1 MASPGV
7 LWKSS
12 GRAASS
18 YSHAQSLHP
27 WPHTWTGV
35 QTTSMSQAPA
45 EGQYCVPG
53 LPASPQPPRRTI
65 TDSTIKN
72 TILCSLVAP
81 GDRHPNVLRLF
92 ASWPDGGCCHPPTLT
107 DHGRREGSATRPGLC
122 PSLHMVLSEGLIQW
136 VILMQLKGTTCP
148 CSYCRQLCPLRVLT
162 CCDRKHV
169 IHAMPG
175 QPLHNVPCFE
185 YGKEGIRQNGHGAG
199 I

>member
-7 LWKSS
+7 LWKSP

-81 GDRHPNVLRLF
+81 GDRHPNVLRLL

-107 DHGRREGSATRPGLC
+107 DHGRREGVCHKTRALSFPAHG
-122 PSLHMVLSEGLIQW
+122 SVGGADTVGDSYAAQRDHMPLLLLSPTVPTESSNVL
-136 VILMQLKGTTCP
+136 
-148 CSYCRQLCPLRVLT
+148 
-162 CCDRKHV
+162 
-169 IHAMPG
+169 
-175 QPLHNVPCFE
+175 
-185 YGKEGIRQNGHGAG
+185 
-199 I
+199 